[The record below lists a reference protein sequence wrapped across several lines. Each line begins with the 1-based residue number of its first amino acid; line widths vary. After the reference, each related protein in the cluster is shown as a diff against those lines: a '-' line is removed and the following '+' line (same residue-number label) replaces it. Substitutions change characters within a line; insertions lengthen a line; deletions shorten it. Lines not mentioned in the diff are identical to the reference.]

1 MKRSRYVVLDHLKEL
16 VQLQAQVTTNDVAE
30 STNLSRNVVTT
41 YLSQLLNEGLVE
53 KSGTRPVYWQPV
65 TAVKDAFAAFIGANG
80 SLKVEID
87 ECKAAVTYPPKGFP
101 ILITGESG
109 VGKSYLASLIHQYAV
124 EQNVITSE
132 AHFVTLNCADYANNP
147 ELLSSVLFGYR
158 KGAFTGADQDTDGLV
173 KQADGGFLFL
183 DEVHRLNSEN
193 QEKLFTLLDLGQY
206 YPLGENELPI
216 EVDLR
221 FIFATTES
229 LDDSLLRTFRRRVPM
244 TIQLPAFHERPIH
257 ERLEITFDNFVRE
270 AQNLDKDFEL
280 GLSEVFQLINQRYKG
295 NLGDLKNRVRLLC
308 ARAFMEQQAEPV
320 IHLGDAE
327 DGMIPLSK
335 ETVSAKVTEELF
347 ESSFQQLI
355 EEVFVAEKIGDM
367 NECRFLIRKELKK
380 IRRQLQQGALSSLII
395 TTFVQRL
402 QQEVTAFKSQYGIF
416 NEVNEEELQEAALVL
431 SLFLESEQA
440 AIDKGLIGKIKATYP
455 RSFYL
460 IGEFVEALQ
469 PTFTIAEERKEV
481 LQGLLLFVLLGEEYR
496 QIEDIPFFCLLL
508 SHGSMASSI
517 QKVVNSLCQTYLFEA
532 FDMPIDASIKEI
544 SVEVENFLQK
554 QNRRDQ
560 EVILLFDM
568 GSLSQMYKEIKKQS
582 DADLMV
588 INNLTTSMALDIGLQ
603 VQQKLPFKEIAKKA
617 ESYSELTNV
626 QYYEGLSQNRNIIVS
641 CMSGAGLSEEIKRI
655 MMDCLAED
663 TEIITMDYKD
673 LKQTLNSHDLA
684 YFANTQMILTTTDID
699 SFEEISIINIY
710 DVMEP
715 EGAEQVKSLLLQN
728 GESAAACNMLLE
740 QFLQF
745 FTIEGIGARLQF
757 LNPEIVIKEVQ
768 EIVEKYEQ
776 YYELTLTGRDKL
788 NLYMHIALM
797 IERMMV
803 SSRKGEE
810 LSSEDEP
817 RDAQRKEFYSVSKN
831 IFHAVEHKYNI
842 LIDEYELSLMY
853 ELLRTRFK

>member
-16 VQLQAQVTTNDVAE
+16 SELKEQITTNDVAE
-30 STNLSRNVVTT
+30 STHLSRNVVTT

-53 KSGTRPVYWQPV
+53 KNGTRPVYWTPI
-65 TAVKDAFAAFIGANG
+65 AEKKDAFSKFIGAKG
-80 SLKVEID
+80 SLKAEID

-109 VGKSYLASLIHQYAV
+109 VGKSYLASLIHRFAL
-124 EQNVITSE
+124 EEKVITPS
-132 AHFVTLNCADYANNP
+132 ANFVTLNCADYANNP

-158 KGAFTGADQDTDGLV
+158 KGAFTGADQDTEGLV

-206 YPLGENELPI
+206 YPLGEKEQPI

-229 LDDSLLRTFRRRVPM
+229 LDKSLLRTFQRRVPM
-244 TIQLPAFHERPIH
+244 TIKLPAFHERPIH

-270 AQNLDKDFEL
+270 AQNLEKDFN
-280 GLSEVFQLINQRYKG
+280 LSLTEVFQLINQQYKG

-308 ARAFMEQQAEPV
+308 ARVFMEQQAESV
-320 IHLGDAE
+320 IQIGNATE
-327 DGMIPLSK
+327 GIIFISK
-335 ETVSAKVTEELF
+335 ETVSSQITEELF
-347 ESSFQQLI
+347 EQSFSYLI
-355 EEVFVAEKIGDM
+355 EEIFAPEKITDM
-367 NECRFLIRKELKK
+367 NECRFSIRKELKK
-380 IRRQLQQGALSSLII
+380 VRRQLQSQAVNSLII
-395 TTFVQRL
+395 DSFVQQL
-402 QQEVTAFKSQYGIF
+402 QKQIIEFQTAYGIF
-416 NEVNEEELQEAALVL
+416 NQLSSEDLEEAALIL
-431 SLFLESEQA
+431 SLFLESSATLENRSM
-440 AIDKGLIGKIKATYP
+440 IEKIKSTYP
-455 RSFYL
+455 RSYYL
-460 IGEFVEALQ
+460 IGEFVGKLQ
-469 PTFTIAEERKEV
+469 PIFTIETERTEL
-481 LQGLLLFVLLGEEYR
+481 LQCLLLFILIGEEYHT
-496 QIEDIPFFCLLL
+496 IEKVPFFCLLL
-508 SHGSMASSI
+508 SHGNMASSI
-517 QKVVNSLCQTYLFEA
+517 QRVVNSLCQTYLFEA

-544 SVEVENFLQK
+544 IIEVEIFLQK

-560 EVILLFDM
+560 EVIVLFDM

-603 VQQKLPFKEIAKKA
+603 VQQQVPFKEIAKKA
-617 ESYSELTNV
+617 EHYSELTNV

-655 MMDCLAED
+655 MMDCLAEE

-673 LKQTLNSHDLA
+673 LKQTLNSHELD

-699 SFEEISIINIY
+699 SFKEISIINIY

-715 EGAEQVKSLLLQN
+715 EGADLVKRLLIQN
-728 GESAAACNMLLE
+728 GELETACNKLLE

-803 SSRKGEE
+803 SSRRNEE
-810 LSSEDEP
+810 AAIDEETL
-817 RDAQRKEFYSVSKN
+817 DAERKEFYSVSKN
-831 IFHAVEHKYNI
+831 IFHAIERKYNI
-842 LIDEYELSLMY
+842 FVDDYELSLMY
-853 ELLRTRFK
+853 ELLKMRF